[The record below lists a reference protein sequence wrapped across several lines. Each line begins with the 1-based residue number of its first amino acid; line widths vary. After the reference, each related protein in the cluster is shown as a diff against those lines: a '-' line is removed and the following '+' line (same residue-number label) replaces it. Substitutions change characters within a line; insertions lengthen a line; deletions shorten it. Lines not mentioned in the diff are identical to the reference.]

1 MDNFS
6 PSSTHITWNIRTKQR
21 SRSINPNFKSLAFRP
36 ARITQPNLF
45 TLTPLFPHVCLLPS
59 PTPSPPSRLTIPL
72 FISFHLCLPP
82 RLFHNSLSYYNSF
95 HSINSFSPYFI
106 IPIFHRVLFINHS
119 ICSVK
124 VSACFLTLLS
134 LPACFVFELAT
145 HSPKT
150 LRCYKSSL
158 PNTLSVLSSYFFFD
172 FFFQI

>member
-1 MDNFS
+1 MDVQFETKRKGEDEGMDKFS
-6 PSSTHITWNIRTKQR
+6 TSSTHITWNIRTKQR

-59 PTPSPPSRLTIPL
+59 PTPSPPARLTIPL

-106 IPIFHRVLFINHS
+106 VPIFHRVLFINHS

-124 VSACFLTLLS
+124 VSACFLALLS
-134 LPACFVFELAT
+134 LPACLVSEQAT

-150 LRCYKSSL
+150 
-158 PNTLSVLSSYFFFD
+158 
-172 FFFQI
+172 